1 MFTPRAYRSIAF
13 CSIMFLILSTNIANA
28 ITIVVPNVDTN
39 VDTGGA
45 NAFLFGDTNSQR
57 SQQVYSSDQFASL
70 TGPEY
75 ITQIAFRPSVFFSA
89 GPFTA
94 TSSDIQVDLS
104 TTLKTPDNLS
114 LTFANNIGS
123 DDTTVLH
130 GPLTISSTATGS
142 PTNFSIIVPF
152 TTPFLYDP
160 SKGNL
165 LLDVRNFSGASQLFF
180 MQIDGVF
187 GDSVS
192 RVYTNAQLNDVNN
205 PTAFGSDTV
214 GLVTQFTTVPV
225 TQPVPEP
232 TTVVLLCLGIAAFA
246 IAQWL
251 RKRKSQPLEG
261 AIG

>member
-1 MFTPRAYRSIAF
+1 
-13 CSIMFLILSTNIANA
+13 MFLILSTNIANA

-45 NAFLFGDTNSQR
+45 NAFL
-57 SQQVYSSDQFASL
+57 
-70 TGPEY
+70 
-75 ITQIAFRPSVFFSA
+75 
-89 GPFTA
+89 
-94 TSSDIQVDLS
+94 
-104 TTLKTPDNLS
+104 
-114 LTFANNIGS
+114 
-123 DDTTVLH
+123 
-130 GPLTISSTATGS
+130 
-142 PTNFSIIVPF
+142 
-152 TTPFLYDP
+152 
-160 SKGNL
+160 
-165 LLDVRNFSGASQLFF
+165 
-180 MQIDGVF
+180 F

-232 TTVVLLCLGIAAFA
+232 STVVLLCLGIAAFA